1 MRCNSPLPLLL
12 LMALTAV
19 ASPVRAQSGQ
29 QPSRGP
35 DSSTQTRVP
44 GIDVLPLP
52 GMPFTGSDR
61 TVWTRPLAGGGS
73 TTSYLQAK
81 AIRDGQGRLYRE
93 RHFFSTADADP
104 ATTLHEFSILDPVAH
119 TATVCEPVTHFCHI
133 TAYRPQLSFAVQP
146 VGPFDKGRRYLT
158 RESLGNQ
165 WIENLAVTGT
175 LETVAVAPGT
185 LGNDQ
190 SLAITREFWYSP
202 DLQTNL
208 TVIRNDPR
216 EGKQEIHLL
225 LDSRAEPEPS
235 VFAIPAGYRVQDDRG
250 PIRSA
255 TAALQQP

>member
-12 LMALTAV
+12 LALTAV
-19 ASPVRAQSGQ
+19 ASPARGQSGQ

-35 DSSTQTRVP
+35 DSGAQTRVP

-52 GMPFTGSDR
+52 GMPFIGSDR
-61 TVWTRPLAGGGS
+61 TVWTRPLTGGGS
-73 TTSYLQAK
+73 STSYLQAK
-81 AIRDGQGRLYRE
+81 VIRDGQGRLYRE
-93 RHFFSTADADP
+93 RHSFSTADADP
-104 ATTLHEFSILDPVAH
+104 ATTLREFSILDPVAH
-119 TATVCEPVTHFCHI
+119 TGTVCERATRLCHI
-133 TAYRPQLSFAVQP
+133 TAYHPQLSFTVQP
-146 VGPFDKGRRYLT
+146 VGPFDQGRRYLT

-190 SLAITREFWYSP
+190 PLTITREFWYSP

-235 VFAIPAGYRVQDDRG
+235 VFAIPASYRVQDDRVA
-250 PIRSA
+250 IRPAKASPE
-255 TAALQQP
+255 QP